1 MAASQPVRVRA
12 GCTNQRKFFFT
23 TAKKDVTCKAFTA
36 TLLQEYAKLVKAA
49 GHAEQPETVLRLVD
63 GFGCAIPEE
72 IRMQDVLDP
81 DAINHV
87 GVVFRSDMDR
97 LAAQEGLPREALL
110 EQLVF
115 SRDKMSFSLSSGL
128 FRRPDKKRVSASP
141 ELSDAPTEHKKKK
154 GGPVKLKLEE
164 LVTKGVCAHTDIT
177 DGLRAR
183 LLSLATETGLK
194 VLKKFEELAS
204 GKSGDRAHLLTQSLD
219 AVAPQSPKGSTA
231 ASSKALTAPTADAND
246 TAASKKRKNK
256 EQETAKEAGAKKSKT
271 ADKAEDD
278 TAKRLEEAKKKAAE
292 KEEKERLKK
301 EAAAQEKAEKERLKK
316 EKAER
321 EKKEKEEK
329 GKLFGPYSCVCARVV
344 ARHCVR
350 EHKTCT
356 CVRAST
362 AVLTRR
368 QTGRDVSTH
377 HDTRVYI

>member
-1 MAASQPVRVRA
+1 M
-12 GCTNQRKFFFT
+12 
-23 TAKKDVTCKAFTA
+23 
-36 TLLQEYAKLVKAA
+36 
-49 GHAEQPETVLRLVD
+49 
-63 GFGCAIPEE
+63 
-72 IRMQDVLDP
+72 
-81 DAINHV
+81 
-87 GVVFRSDMDR
+87 
-97 LAAQEGLPREALL
+97 
-110 EQLVF
+110 
-115 SRDKMSFSLSSGL
+115 
-128 FRRPDKKRVSASP
+128 
-141 ELSDAPTEHKKKK
+141 
-154 GGPVKLKLEE
+154 
-164 LVTKGVCAHTDIT
+164 
-177 DGLRAR
+177 
-183 LLSLATETGLK
+183 SLATETGLK

-329 GKLFGPYSCVCARVV
+329 GELFGPYSCVCARVV